1 MTATATTP
9 SLFTDGRLAPAPA
22 ASRSL
27 TNALRL
33 SRLRLAWNGDAEEA
47 RSRAGRSRRAGHRRD
62 DDGSRIG
69 GQTCRGLGDGAD
81 VGQCGTGLR
90 VEVRRLPHP
99 RRDRAVLAPVRAVGK
114 EVRRPHPRD
123 DEARTDAAVD
133 AGARLAGL
141 PQPDAA
147 LPDSH

>member
-33 SRLRLAWNGDAEEA
+33 PPLQLAWNGDAEEA
-47 RSRAGRSRRAGHRRD
+47 RSRAGGSHRPADRRD
-62 DDGSRIG
+62 DDGGRIG
-69 GQTCRGLGDGAD
+69 GQAPPGLRGRAD
-81 VGQCGTGLR
+81 VGQRRNHLR

-99 RRDRAVLAPVRAVGK
+99 RRDRAVLAPVRAVG
-114 EVRRPHPRD
+114 E
-123 DEARTDAAVD
+123 E
-133 AGARLAGL
+133 
-141 PQPDAA
+141 
-147 LPDSH
+147 